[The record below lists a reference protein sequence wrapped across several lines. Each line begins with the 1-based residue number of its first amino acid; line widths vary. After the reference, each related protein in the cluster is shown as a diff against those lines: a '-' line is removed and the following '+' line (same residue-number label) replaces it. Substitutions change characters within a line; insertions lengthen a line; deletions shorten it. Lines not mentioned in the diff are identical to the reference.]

1 MESIFITD
9 GDIQL
14 ILAPKDEL
22 ERLFLNKLMDGQPLE
37 IEMIRQP
44 VGILGKSVKDALI
57 IRPKKSITS
66 GDTNETE
73 TL

>member
-1 MESIFITD
+1 MESIFVTD

-22 ERLFLNKLMDGQPLE
+22 ERLFLTKLVDSGPLE
-37 IEMIRQP
+37 FEMIRQP
-44 VGILGKSVKDALI
+44 VGILGKSVKDAVI
-57 IRPKKSITS
+57 IRPKKTTS
-66 GDTNETE
+66 DSNETE

>member
-1 MESIFITD
+1 MENIFITD

-22 ERLFLNKLMDGQPLE
+22 ERLFLMKLLDSGPLE
-37 IEMIRQP
+37 FEQVRQP
-44 VGILGKSVKDALI
+44 VGILGKSVKDAII
-57 IRPKKSITS
+57 IRPKKTITS
-66 GDTNETE
+66 SDTDETE